1 MDAYKFGCFVAERRK
16 ELNMAQKD
24 LAAKIQ
30 VTDKAVSKWERGLG
44 FPDINTIEDLANALD
59 VSITELMKSE
69 RKNESV
75 SVEETIVNDVVQVAK
90 ADVEERQKIITYTFA
105 GTTVLLS
112 VLEILL
118 SINWNAEGL
127 VLNANVP
134 WIAIVPGIL
143 MILYDIIC
151 MARGKKS
158 YGAWAIGI
166 CLLLIP
172 IIVIGFTFLICGIF
186 LGK

>member
-1 MDAYKFGCFVAERRK
+1 MGKR
-16 ELNMAQKD
+16 
-24 LAAKIQ
+24 
-30 VTDKAVSKWERGLG
+30 LG

-75 SVEETIVNDVVQVAK
+75 SVEEAVVNDVVRAAK
-90 ADVEERQKIITYTFA
+90 TDIEERQKIITYTFV
-105 GTTVLLS
+105 GTTVLLT

-127 VLNANVP
+127 ALSGNIP
-134 WIAIVPGIL
+134 LIAIVPGIP

-151 MARGKKS
+151 KVWGKKTH
-158 YGAWAIGI
+158 GVWAIGI

-172 IIVIGFTFLICGIF
+172 IIMIGAAFLICGIF
-186 LGK
+186 MGE